1 MDRLASLD
9 TLVIQQRKS
18 WGEML
23 TGWEVKNS
31 YAILDGTGEEVYVA
45 AETGGSMFFR
55 LLLKALRPF
64 TIHILETEGR
74 SILRLNRPFRLYFH
88 TLEVRGADG
97 RRLGRVDRR
106 FSLLRRRY
114 TVSDDTGQERFQLF
128 GPLLRPWTFL
138 IRAGGE
144 EVGRITKRW
153 TGMLKE
159 SLSDA
164 DNFALSFPAELQPQH
179 KSILLGAVFLI
190 DFVHFEK

>member
-1 MDRLASLD
+1 MDRLAGLD

-64 TIHILETEGR
+64 TIHILEAEGR
-74 SILRLNRPFRLYFH
+74 AVLRLNRPFRLYFH
-88 TLEVRGADG
+88 TLEVRGTDG

-114 TVSDDTGQERFQLF
+114 TVSDDTGPGTLSALWSAVQTLDVSDPGRGRGGWTHHQALDRDAQGEPERC
-128 GPLLRPWTFL
+128 G
-138 IRAGGE
+138 
-144 EVGRITKRW
+144 
-153 TGMLKE
+153 
-159 SLSDA
+159 
-164 DNFALSFPAELQPQH
+164 
-179 KSILLGAVFLI
+179 
-190 DFVHFEK
+190 

>member
-1 MDRLASLD
+1 MDRLAGLD

-18 WGEML
+18 WGEIL

-31 YAILDGTGEEVYVA
+31 YAVLDGTGEEVYVA

-64 TIHILETEGR
+64 TIHILEAEGR
-74 SILRLNRPFRLYFH
+74 AVLRLNRPFRLYFH
-88 TLEVRGADG
+88 TLEVHSADG

-106 FSLLRRRY
+106 FSLVRRRY

-144 EVGRITKRW
+144 ELGRITKRW

-164 DNFALSFPAELQPQH
+164 DNFALSFPAELQPQD
-179 KSILLGAVFLI
+179 KSVLLGAVFLI
-190 DFVHFEK
+190 DFVHFES

>member
-1 MDRLASLD
+1 MDRLAGLD

-18 WGEML
+18 WGEIL

-31 YAILDGTGEEVYVA
+31 YAVLDGTGDEVYVA

-64 TIHILETEGR
+64 TIHILEAEGR
-74 SILRLNRPFRLYFH
+74 AVLRLNRPFRLYFH
-88 TLEVRGADG
+88 TLEVHSADG

-106 FSLLRRRY
+106 FSLVRRRY
-114 TVSDDTGQERFQLF
+114 TVYDDTGQERFQLF

-164 DNFALSFPAELQPQH
+164 DNFALSFPAELQLQH
-179 KSILLGAVFLI
+179 KSVLLGAVFLI